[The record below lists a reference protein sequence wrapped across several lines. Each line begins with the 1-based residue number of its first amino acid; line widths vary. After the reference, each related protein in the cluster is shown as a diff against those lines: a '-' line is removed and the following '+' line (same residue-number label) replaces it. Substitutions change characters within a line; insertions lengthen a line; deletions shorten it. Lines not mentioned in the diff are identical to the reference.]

1 MSLTFPPLTADTAG
15 TAARGMLAASQTKF
29 GFLPAPVAR
38 AAHAPGVLKHLMQ
51 SFAAY
56 DQTSLSPLE
65 REVIAM
71 TVAFE
76 NGCHYCMA
84 MHTALLSSDP
94 GAVPIVAA
102 LRAGTPLSDARLEA
116 LRTYAR
122 ALVHGRGH
130 VEPAIADTLTA
141 AGFTDEQ
148 ALEVV
153 LGVAVYVLSTY
164 LNIVTDAP
172 LDPAFEAVRWT
183 SPTIYRASNFDIS
196 RPNTGA
202 AT

>member
-1 MSLTFPPLTADTAG
+1 MSLSFPALTPDTAA
-15 TAARGMLAASQTKF
+15 TAARSILSASQTKF
-29 GFLPAPVAR
+29 GFLPSPVAR

-51 SFAAY
+51 SFAAF

-76 NGCHYCMA
+76 NACHYCMA
-84 MHTALLSSDP
+84 LHTAIAARANGDAEP
-94 GAVPIVAA
+94 VIAA
-102 LRAGTPLSDARLEA
+102 LRAGAPLPETRLDA

-122 ALVHGRGH
+122 ALVRGRGR
-130 VEPAIADTLTA
+130 VEPAIASAFKA

-164 LNIVTDAP
+164 INIVTEAP
-172 LDPAFEAVRWT
+172 LDPPFEPFRWVSPST
-183 SPTIYRASNFDIS
+183 SS
-196 RPNTGA
+196 
-202 AT
+202 